1 MLQKRDRPMAFGSL
15 RAETTSMR
23 MLLPWISSV
32 MLLFAAASLPQGV
45 NAAGANLV
53 VAVDPMVKDLE
64 GRQGEDFEAVFL
76 SFMIHHHRAGIRMAG
91 LVAERGVDPELK
103 LEAERLIAT
112 NNRQIGQ
119 LEQWLEQWHP
129 RKPGEDLIPQATK
142 EKELLAMS
150 ELDKAKDAK
159 FDKLFAALM
168 TEHRDV
174 GVQMARLAADHAVHE
189 EVKAFASRVVELQ
202 GEAKDSIA
210 K

>member
-1 MLQKRDRPMAFGSL
+1 MAFGSL

-76 SFMIHHHRAGIRMAG
+76 SFMIYHHRAGVRMAG
-91 LVAERGVDPELK
+91 LVAERGMDPELK